1 MQRLL
6 IDGGRRLT
14 GEVPIHGAKN
24 AVLPILAATLLG
36 SRSTLENCPTL
47 SDVAAA
53 EKILV
58 MLGCVLERS
67 GDRITV
73 DAANVRYRDLPEELM
88 REMRSSILFLGAIL
102 ARCGKARLSFPGG
115 CELGARPIDLH
126 IEGLR
131 RLGATIVEEHGYL
144 NCEVKGRFVG
154 AQITLPFPSVGA
166 TENILLAAVTAE
178 GKTTLHNAAREPE
191 ICDLADFLNACGGKV
206 LVEGDRITVEGVPSL
221 HDGFHRIIPD
231 RIEAATYLCAG
242 AATGG
247 ELLLTGVR
255 PRHLSAVLPVLE
267 KAGCRIE
274 SRESAILLD
283 APNRLTAVDSI
294 KTMPYPGFPT
304 DAQAP
309 LMAALCTAR
318 GTSMFVENIFEARYK
333 HVNELMRMGA
343 KIEVE
348 GRVALVRGIPRLSG
362 ANLCC
367 TDLRGGAAM
376 VIAALSAEGVSSLT
390 GLRHIDRGYD
400 SLEEGL
406 RRLGASIRR
415 ERLPD

>member
-6 IDGGRRLT
+6 IDGGRRLE

-36 SRSTLENCPTL
+36 GRSTLYNCPAL
-47 SDVAAA
+47 SDVDAAG
-53 EKILV
+53 KILA
-58 MLGCVLERS
+58 MLGCILERQD
-67 GDRITV
+67 DRITV
-73 DAANVRYRDLPEELM
+73 DARDITYLDLPEQLM

-102 ARCGKARLSFPGG
+102 ARCGRACLSFPGG

-131 RLGATIVEEHGYL
+131 RLGASIVEEHGCL
-144 NCEVKGRFVG
+144 RCRIDGRFRG
-154 AQITLPFPSVGA
+154 AEITLPFPSVGA

-178 GKTTLHNAAREPE
+178 GRTILHNAAREPE
-191 ICDLADFLNACGGKV
+191 ICDLADFLNACGGAV
-206 LVEGDRITVEGVPSL
+206 TVEGDCITVEGGEAL
-221 HDGFHRIIPD
+221 HDGVHRVIPD

-247 ELLLTGVR
+247 ELLLAGVC
-255 PRHLSAVLPVLE
+255 PRHLSAVLPMLE

-274 SRESAILLD
+274 AGENSIHLR
-283 APNRLTAVDSI
+283 APARLSAVDSV

-309 LMAALCTAR
+309 LMAALCTAQ

-333 HVNELMRMGA
+333 HVGELLRMGA
-343 KIEVE
+343 RIEVE
-348 GRVALVRGIPRLSG
+348 GRVALVRGVESLSG

-376 VIAALSAEGVSSLT
+376 VIAALAAEGRSTLI
-390 GLRHIDRGYD
+390 GLRHIDRGYQD
-400 SLEEGL
+400 LEQGL
-406 RRLGASIRR
+406 CRVGAKISR
-415 ERLPD
+415 ER